1 MKALKE
7 SEKGVSWD
15 TGKQRRGEMWM
26 NGVWWITWQA
36 GGKCLGGSSV
46 GWISVQSDGCESWVW
61 PIDPV
66 IWNRSK
72 LDHDICIIM
81 CLQFCVSVSIL
92 VVFNPP
98 ESHVLEPAPYP
109 FSFGHQKQHL
119 MTSSDRAILGLL
131 VTSSSGSSVTW
142 CYISLGAKELLGCS
156 GSGSVRPQQ
165 CLWSRVKD

>member
-1 MKALKE
+1 MNERGLVDYLASRWEMPWGGVALAG
-7 SEKGVSWD
+7 SASSQMGVSH
-15 TGKQRRGEMWM
+15 E
-26 NGVWWITWQA
+26 
-36 GGKCLGGSSV
+36 
-46 GWISVQSDGCESWVW
+46 SDL
-61 PIDPV
+61 IDPV

-131 VTSSSGSSVTW
+131 VTSSSGSSVT
-142 CYISLGAKELLGCS
+142 
-156 GSGSVRPQQ
+156 
-165 CLWSRVKD
+165 